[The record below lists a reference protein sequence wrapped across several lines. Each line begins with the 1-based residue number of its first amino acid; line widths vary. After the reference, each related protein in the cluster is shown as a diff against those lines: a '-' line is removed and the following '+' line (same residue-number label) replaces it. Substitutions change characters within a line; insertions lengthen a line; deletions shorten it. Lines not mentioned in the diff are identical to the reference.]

1 MPRASAGMDF
11 FAVEYAAVHAGCD
24 VPAPAARPLQHGAPR
39 SAATWSVVENGS
51 REDRAD
57 GAGTVLRRVHSQE
70 DVYRRAPGGSG
81 HVGHAD
87 RSGFGPL
94 GTLRKSSSQPN
105 LVEARSNQW
114 DEEFTFALMGLKG
127 GSGAR
132 PRESDRAGSAPER
145 SMPAKTVEAL
155 RSFLQPRAKRAKQK
169 SSQVPGETTQSRRM
183 RKNLESR
190 GAQIATNLVSAL
202 VESEPGLPLET
213 AGESA
218 HQDRL
223 DSSARE
229 QTPSSSHRGSGP
241 VQVASAQRRPL
252 AGVHGQGFCASPVTS
267 PSTALG
273 TGDIGGCHQPPRK
286 LAGAVPILGNENWD
300 SGCASDR
307 GGRESEC
314 SHPSDGSHRY
324 KRTHIRLPRH
334 VSRVLMESLN
344 HYTCG
349 PKSIDG

>member
-24 VPAPAARPLQHGAPR
+24 VPAPAARPPQHGSPR

-81 HVGHAD
+81 HNVGHAD

-183 RKNLESR
+183 RKSLESR

-202 VESEPGLPLET
+202 VESEPDLPLET

-218 HQDRL
+218 HQDRGL

-273 TGDIGGCHQPPRK
+273 TGDIETPRK

-300 SGCASDR
+300 SGRASDR

-344 HYTCG
+344 HYNCG